1 MISQS
6 EIERRDETPTESNVK
21 RELELYLIRHGNAK
35 KLRGETYV
43 TAPLTEL
50 GRAQAELTGAFL
62 KEQNIQF
69 DGYYC
74 SELKRARETATLI
87 GERIGQIP
95 QVQRHIQ
102 EMEYREIPAMVM
114 AELVARTGML
124 NRYFETRVGKAI
136 RFPMIGRVANGMLEI
151 LSKHTRGRI
160 GIVVHGGV
168 ISSVLSWYFPRER
181 RRWWGE
187 PVGNCSLTRIEI
199 ENARARLLE
208 FDSTAHLGELA
219 STAHL
224 RNYTFSADEGV

>member
-1 MISQS
+1 MK
-6 EIERRDETPTESNVK
+6 DELQTPTHAT
-21 RELELYLIRHGNAK
+21 RHLELYLIRHGNAK

-62 KEQNIQF
+62 KQQNIQF

-74 SELKRARETATLI
+74 SELKRALETATLI
-87 GERIGQIP
+87 GQRIGQTP
-95 QVQRHIQ
+95 QVQRYIQ
-102 EMEYREIPAMVM
+102 EMEYREIPAMLM
-114 AELVARTGML
+114 GELVARTGLM

-151 LSKHTRGRI
+151 LTRHARGRI

-181 RRWWGE
+181 RRWWSE
-187 PVGNCSLTRIEI
+187 TVGNCSITRIEI
-199 ENARARLLE
+199 KNERAELVE
-208 FDSTAHLGELA
+208 FDSIAHLAQLA

-224 RNYTFSADEGV
+224 RNYTFSGDEGV